1 MGVIYREGSTIGT
14 AVATTAAA
22 ASGMWTLYDVD
33 SKTRTATWPVQLVTS
48 GLVLLF
54 DPAIEASYSGSGTTL
69 SDISGNAN
77 NGTLVNSPT
86 YSSLNGGKFTLNGAT
101 NYISTAYNASLGESL
116 SFGGW
121 CRPTA
126 AGGSNGSELIS
137 KGYATTAPF
146 ASWGIDF
153 TSAREFRFFVS
164 DSTTFG
170 NVSSA
175 AQTLNNW
182 YYVFATYNNKLLNC
196 YINGVLVATRTSTNT
211 ILYTTTYAVLIGN
224 SILSASNHWTGD
236 IAQIQ
241 LYNRN
246 LSLSE
251 ITQNFNALRNRYGV

>member
-1 MGVIYREGSTIGT
+1 MGVVYREGNTIG
-14 AVATTAAA
+14 AARTSSLSA
-22 ASGMWTLYDVD
+22 ANGIWNIYEVERRSGQSL
-33 SKTRTATWPVQLVTS
+33 WPVQLVTS

-86 YSSLNGGKFTLNGAT
+86 YSSLNGGKLTFNGST
-101 NYISTAYNASLGESL
+101 NYITTAYSASLGESL
-116 SFGGW
+116 SFGCW

-126 AGGSNGSELIS
+126 AGLANGSDLIG

-146 ASWGIDF
+146 ASWGVDF

-164 DSTTFG
+164 DSTTLG

-182 YYVFATYNNKLLNC
+182 YYIFATYNNKLLNC
-196 YINGVLVATRTSTNT
+196 YINGSQVATRTSTNT
-211 ILYTTTYAVLIGN
+211 ILYN
-224 SILSASNHWTGD
+224 SNTVSVGANPLSLAGSYWTGD

-246 LSLSE
+246 LSQSE
-251 ITQNFNALRNRYGV
+251 ITQNFNALRNRYGI